1 MGATYQRRGKSFRI
15 AVHSNGQRAY
25 LTVKSEAD
33 AKALCREVKRLELNG
48 QNVLAA
54 IKSARAT
61 TPAAEPSSFPTMREG
76 VEDFINNQIKV
87 GELREVTGKHYR
99 SRLRVWAW
107 PVIGDRPADQVT
119 REMLGAI
126 IMKAR
131 QAGKSASIVRQIKN
145 PLKRFFSDLVERK
158 LLRENPAADLKHY
171 VGRMKKPAKSA
182 DKVYTLAECG
192 RLLEALGVLHPRWA
206 NFVKCA
212 MLSGMRWGEVAAL
225 HVQDIDFERNR
236 IHVCRTISGRR
247 TIAET
252 KTSQGRHVMMS
263 PGLAAVLRAQVEAVT
278 LEGSVKNWS
287 PAIRS
292 LMFPT
297 IVGTTLLYS
306 YFNPKVWRDTI
317 VKAKL
322 RYLPFHSLRHGYA
335 TTLLESGADIRFV
348 QAQLGHSSIAITSDI
363 YGHLQPSNHVGS
375 LGAIDRLVR

>member
-1 MGATYQRRGKSFRI
+1 MRPPGADRVGLAGLQPDFLLRLAQEQTHAALEHVKGVLDVVVIVPGHLLAGTDLQLRDPEARTLGVS
-15 AVHSNGQRAY
+15 RA
-25 LTVKSEAD
+25 
-33 AKALCREVKRLELNG
+33 AL
-48 QNVLAA
+48 
-54 IKSARAT
+54 
-61 TPAAEPSSFPTMREG
+61 
-76 VEDFINNQIKV
+76 
-87 GELREVTGKHYR
+87 
-99 SRLRVWAW
+99 
-107 PVIGDRPADQVT
+107 
-119 REMLGAI
+119 
-126 IMKAR
+126 
-131 QAGKSASIVRQIKN
+131 
-145 PLKRFFSDLVERK
+145 DLVEMARVLDGLHGQV
-158 LLRENPAADLKHY
+158 LLPSAMVPSHY

-182 DKVYTLAECG
+182 DKVYTLAESG
-192 RLLEALGVLHPRWA
+192 RLLEAFGVLHPRWA

-252 KTSQGRHVMMS
+252 KTSQGRYVMMS
-263 PGLAAVLRAQVEAVT
+263 PGLAAVLRAQVEAVA

-287 PAIRS
+287 PEVRS
-292 LMFPT
+292 LVFPT

-317 VKAKL
+317 VKATL

-335 TTLLESGADIRFV
+335 TTLLEAGADIRFV

-363 YGHLQPSNHVGS
+363 YGHLQPSNHAGS